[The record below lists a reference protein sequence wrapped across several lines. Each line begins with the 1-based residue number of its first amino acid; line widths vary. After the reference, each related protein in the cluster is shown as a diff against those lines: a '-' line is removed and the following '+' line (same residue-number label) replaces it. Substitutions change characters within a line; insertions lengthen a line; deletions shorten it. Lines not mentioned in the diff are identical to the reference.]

1 MEEAMKT
8 VLELNKP
15 VKTRQPCE
23 VTITQLRA
31 EIKELKACNRIVR
44 KANLKLMAELSDE
57 RAHTREMLRI
67 ARVKLFRAFEQ
78 HMCTCTPAR
87 ADYLRRDD
95 PGY

>member
-1 MEEAMKT
+1 MKT

-15 VKTRQPCE
+15 VKTRQPRE

-31 EIKELKACNRIVR
+31 EIKELKARNRAVR

-67 ARVKLFRAFEQ
+67 ARVRLFRAFEL
-78 HMCTCTPAR
+78 HMRTCTPTR
-87 ADYLRRDD
+87 ADYLRHED